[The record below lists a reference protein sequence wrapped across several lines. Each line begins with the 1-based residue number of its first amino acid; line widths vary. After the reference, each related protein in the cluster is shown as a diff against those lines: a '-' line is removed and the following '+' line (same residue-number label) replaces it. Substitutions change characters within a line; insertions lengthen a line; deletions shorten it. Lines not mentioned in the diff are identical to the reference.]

1 MLQIDCNNSKALYYK
16 SLLKAS
22 GVTAKPEPEKR
33 KLKNVVSHRQMEDD
47 DVIIPPSYRE
57 NTKDQAVLNILAGLV
72 LGAAVVLFLVM
83 PAQTKSI
90 NENHNKEISKYSEQL
105 SQANK
110 KSTSLSDQLET
121 LKTEKKATE
130 DSLASL
136 TNNADSILAQYQ
148 TVIGI
153 LNAYKKNDF
162 PTVVKLYAGLD
173 STLITSE
180 GVQAVIGEIRKDMS
194 ENGITVLEGLGDKS
208 MAAGDSPTALVYYS
222 KCFELKPA
230 SWQAKYK
237 AAMIYKAMGE
247 KDQANGL
254 FSDVINNSKDVE
266 LATKAKT
273 ERGF

>member
-1 MLQIDCNNSKALYYK
+1 MHI
-16 SLLKAS
+16 
-22 GVTAKPEPEKR
+22 KR
-33 KLKNVVSHRQMEDD
+33 
-47 DVIIPPSYRE
+47 
-57 NTKDQAVLNILAGLV
+57 T
-72 LGAAVVLFLVM
+72 
-83 PAQTKSI
+83 
-90 NENHNKEISKYSEQL
+90 IS
-105 SQANK
+105 
-110 KSTSLSDQLET
+110 
-121 LKTEKKATE
+121 
-130 DSLASL
+130 
-136 TNNADSILAQYQ
+136 
-148 TVIGI
+148 
-153 LNAYKKNDF
+153 

-173 STLITSE
+173 ATLITSE

-222 KCFELKPA
+222 KCFELKPT